1 MPNGRHSPLFNIL
14 RNCAP
19 LDGSKIKG
27 FCENKWWWYSATE
40 WGPKWVWMNEL
51 ACRYVRRYRVL
62 AAFSD
67 KLYRRIIDRYGK
79 SQGFSIPM
87 PHSAVG
93 YLVYDPES
101 DDVTSTGM
109 VGKNRNNPEHTHVIN
124 GASYRERKLEALM
137 KKKTKPEGL
146 LLEAWILKTE
156 LEGILQRSKYERVF
170 RIERYKHQPRR

>member
-1 MPNGRHSPLFNIL
+1 MGPIRTLPLYLSI
-14 RNCAP
+14 RCSDP
-19 LDGSKIKG
+19 VDGSKIKG
-27 FCENKWWWYSATE
+27 YQEWRWRNHSATE

-51 ACRYVRRYRVL
+51 VCRYVRRHRVL

-67 KLYRRIIDRYGK
+67 KLYRRIIDKYGK
-79 SQGFSIPM
+79 SQSFSMPM
-87 PHSAVG
+87 PHRAIG
-93 YLVYDPES
+93 YLVYDPCLNH
-101 DDVTSTGM
+101 VTSTGM
-109 VGKNRNNPEHTHVIN
+109 IGKSMYDPEHTHVIN